1 MTARLIRNLILT
13 ICMLIMAQM
22 VSSKM
27 CRNSNH
33 CNEVISELVSDS
45 VTSDYVFPTI
55 NSTES
60 EFGLPSGL
68 SISNILRT
76 GTSIRKTSSIG
87 FAGYTLLKS
96 GKLINRHNS
105 ILYFINLNKFP
116 YGLTKS
122 PNHIV
127 SLGKLII

>member
-45 VTSDYVFPTI
+45 VTPDYVYPTI

-68 SISNILRT
+68 SISNIVRT
-76 GTSIRKTSSIG
+76 GTSIRKTSTIG

-105 ILYFINLNKFP
+105 ILYLINLNRFP

-122 PNHIV
+122 QNHIV